1 MTPGPSDHGALL
13 ERMERLLQELEG
25 ARDAAT
31 REKARAVVRA
41 LLDVHGAGLARIRD
55 ALVAKGKAGW
65 EVLGECARDP
75 LVGSLLV
82 LHGLH
87 PEPLEARVQAGLGKV
102 ETFLKLNRST
112 VQLLS
117 LGEESVRLRI
127 VADPAGLKTSPEKLR
142 GAVEQALLE
151 AAPDAPALHIEVLQ
165 QGGT

>member
-13 ERMERLLQELEG
+13 DEMERLLQELEG

-65 EVLGECARDP
+65 EVLAECARDP

-87 PEPLEARVQAGLGKV
+87 PEPLEARVQAGLGRV

-112 VQLLS
+112 VQVLS
-117 LGEESVRLRI
+117 LGREAVRLRI
-127 VADPAGLKTSPEKLR
+127 VADPAGMKTSPEKLR

-165 QGGT
+165 REAP